1 VTFLLIFGIFVCK
14 GHDAVL
20 QGDFETPGA
29 DQGKNE
35 GRKVAADHQG
45 GAHAAGRPLRHLHV
59 NFKFLEIYFYFRSI
73 FRFTPKDDVKGYNI
87 WGVALAEVEVDI
99 LTGEKQVN

>member
-1 VTFLLIFGIFVCK
+1 VPFLLIFLCK

-35 GRKVAADHQG
+35 GRKLAADHQG

-59 NFKFLEIYFYFRSI
+59 NFKFPKKKINLAFYF
-73 FRFTPKDDVKGYNI
+73 
-87 WGVALAEVEVDI
+87 
-99 LTGEKQVN
+99 